1 MAIETP
7 KIEIPKS
14 IGKPDGINIGN
25 TINSNTSTAKG
36 LELTIMRVNA
46 FIKGA
51 QASCD
56 TILYGKYQ
64 LQENPNVTGLRKVL
78 DRGLINVLGEL
89 ATIDFCNILSYLAN
103 NNPAGRRFNPDEFP
117 EDGTQQEKNLWKV
130 QNAAFKLQT
139 KIDKYYATWG
149 SSQGQDSRLGLIE
162 LVREINVTCTELL
175 QATNEFND
183 PQIRSTFPELSLASN
198 FLQNVNIKFDGY
210 VVNGVIPEG
219 EIRSIIDFVDKL
231 KVFLISIQALTI
243 PTEDAI
249 SGNVLVA
256 ANLLSRNAIQEQ
268 LYRLNKIV
276 APRQAPKLLKDLL
289 KEVTKLN
296 SIARKVIGYVS
307 LIRVFVKLLLLLI
320 KIFYIIRK
328 LLTGLPIPSLLTP
341 VGAITAISDTNQ
353 NVVQRMGIF
362 KFIARLQQINI
373 LLSKMVVFATG
384 LAAAMDDIILKLR
397 VIILNIDSCNQGLA
411 DEINDTINQLQDT
424 SNQLKAFVNE
434 ANIAKNRVDNT
445 FGGYTIEI
453 ITEEL
458 TDEGISLKRRY
469 GIARDKNNTIA
480 VESTPTF
487 ASLDLIIINEVKTLL
502 VSKGLV
508 TAGLPSLSPEDAVTV
523 MDAMNYLGDEGSN
536 IEFNVNDIATVT
548 STFKQDNDE
557 TGLTNF
563 VNNLPGG
570 RALRGKVREKLIA
583 QNEKLVRDLRGTD
596 PNSEYSTSIIKEKQ
610 LETNKLKIENL
621 EEEKDKL
628 QKALLLSAANPLGA
642 AAIIAKIKS
651 IDEQIKALKNG
662 PK

>member
-1 MAIETP
+1 MAIEVP
-7 KIEIPKS
+7 KIQIPKS
-14 IGKPDGINIGN
+14 IGKPDGINIGSS
-25 TINSNTSTAKG
+25 INSNTSTAKG
-36 LELTIMRVNA
+36 LELTIMKINA

-56 TILYGKYQ
+56 SILYGKYQ
-64 LQENPNVTGLRKVL
+64 LQENPNIGGLRKAL

-103 NNPAGRRFNPDEFP
+103 NNPSGRRFNPDKFP

-130 QNAAFKLQT
+130 QNVAFKLQS

-149 SSQGQDSRLGLIE
+149 SSQGQDSRLGLVE
-162 LVREINVTCTELL
+162 LVREINITCTELL
-175 QATNEFND
+175 QASNEFND
-183 PQIRSTFPELSLASN
+183 PQIKSTFPELSLAAN
-198 FLQNVNIKFDGY
+198 FLQNVNIKFNGY
-210 VVNGVIPEG
+210 VVNGIIPEG
-219 EIRSIIDFVDKL
+219 EIRSAIDFIDKL

-243 PTEDAI
+243 PTEDSI

-256 ANLLSRNAIQEQ
+256 ANLLSRNTIQEQ

-276 APRQAPKLLKDLL
+276 APKQAPKLLKDLL

-296 SIARKVIGYVS
+296 SIAKKIIGYVS
-307 LIRVFVKLLLLLI
+307 LIRVFIKILLLLI
-320 KIFYIIRK
+320 KIFYIIK
-328 LLTGLPIPSLLTP
+328 KVLTKNPIPSLFTP
-341 VGAITAISDTNQ
+341 IGAITTISDVNE
-353 NVVQRMGIF
+353 NVIQRKGLL
-362 KFIARLQQINI
+362 KFVARLQQINI
-373 LLSKMVVFATG
+373 LLSSIIVFATA

-397 VIILNIDSCNQGLA
+397 AIILNIDSCNQELVG
-411 DEINDTINQLQDT
+411 EIDNAISQLQDT

-434 ANIAKNRVDNT
+434 ANAAKNRVDNT

-508 TAGLPSLSPEDAVTV
+508 TAGLPSLSPEDTVTV

-548 STFKQDNDE
+548 NTFQQDNEE

-570 RALRGKVREKLIA
+570 RALRGRVRKKLIA
-583 QNEKLVRDLRGTD
+583 QNENIIKDLRGTD
-596 PNSEYSTSIIKEKQ
+596 PNSEYSKSIIKEKQ
-610 LETNKLKIENL
+610 VETNKLKIEGL
-621 EEEKDKL
+621 EEEKEKL

-642 AAIIAKIKS
+642 AAIIAKIKA
-651 IDEQIKALKNG
+651 IDNEIKALKNG